1 MINLI
6 KRQSPARL
14 IALGFISLILI
25 GSILLR
31 LPFCVKEGVHLS
43 YIDSLYTS
51 TSAVCVTGLIAV
63 DAGDTFTPLGQM
75 ILGLLMQTGGLG
87 VTTVGAGLMLLMR
100 KKVDLKERTLVKEAL
115 NVDSGKGLITLVKRI
130 FIVTIVF
137 ETAGALL
144 SLLVF
149 IQDYPFPKALGIS
162 IFHSVAAFNNAGF
175 DILGNFQSLVNY
187 SDSIMLNIVTCFLIF
202 FGGIGFLVIWEL
214 LEKKCRWKKLSMHA
228 KIVLSVS
235 GVLIVVGTVLIKAT
249 ENVSWMGAVFNS
261 ISARTAGF
269 STYSLAGFSK
279 SGLLV
284 IMILM
289 FIGSSPGSTGGGI
302 KTTTFFVLLQG
313 IRSSATNTSE
323 KAFHYSIPKDAYK
336 KASVIALIAA
346 SVIILGTYLMG
357 IFEPDAD
364 FFDVFFDEVFFRD
377 VVFFWVTSAYGT
389 VGLSTGITP
398 GLSVPSKLLSI
409 IIMYIGRLGPWTVA
423 TLWHFSKGERVS
435 FPEGNI
441 SIG

>member
-346 SVIILGTYLMG
+346 SVIIVGTYLMG

-364 FFDVFFDEVFFRD
+364 FFDVFFE
-377 VVFFWVTSAYGT
+377 VTSAYGT

>member
-235 GVLIVVGTVLIKAT
+235 GVLIVVGTMLIKAT

-364 FFDVFFDEVFFRD
+364 FFDVLRLQVPM
-377 VVFFWVTSAYGT
+377 VQLVCLQ
-389 VGLSTGITP
+389 GLLRG
-398 GLSVPSKLLSI
+398 
-409 IIMYIGRLGPWTVA
+409 
-423 TLWHFSKGERVS
+423 
-435 FPEGNI
+435 
-441 SIG
+441 

>member
-115 NVDSGKGLITLVKRI
+115 NVDSGKGLIILVKRI

-364 FFDVFFDEVFFRD
+364 FFDVFFE
-377 VVFFWVTSAYGT
+377 VTSAYGT

>member
-149 IQDYPFPKALGIS
+149 IKDYPFPKALGIS
-162 IFHSVAAFNNAGF
+162 VFHSVAAFNNAGF

-313 IRSSATNTSE
+313 IKSSATNTSE

-346 SVIILGTYLMG
+346 SVILVGTYLMG

-364 FFDVFFDEVFFRD
+364 FFDVFFE
-377 VVFFWVTSAYGT
+377 VTSAYGT

>member
-1 MINLI
+1 MINVI

-302 KTTTFFVLLQG
+302 KTTTFFVILQG

-364 FFDVFFDEVFFRD
+364 FFDVFFE
-377 VVFFWVTSAYGT
+377 VTSAYGT

>member
-1 MINLI
+1 MISVI

-115 NVDSGKGLITLVKRI
+115 NVDSGKGLIILVKRI

-235 GVLIVVGTVLIKAT
+235 GVLIVVGTMLIKAT

-346 SVIILGTYLMG
+346 SVIIVGTYLMG

-364 FFDVFFDEVFFRD
+364 FFDVFFE
-377 VVFFWVTSAYGT
+377 VTSAYGT

>member
-1 MINLI
+1 MISVI

-115 NVDSGKGLITLVKRI
+115 NVDSGKGLIILVKRI

-364 FFDVFFDEVFFRD
+364 FFDVFFE
-377 VVFFWVTSAYGT
+377 VTSAYGT

>member
-235 GVLIVVGTVLIKAT
+235 GVLIVVGTMLIKAT

-346 SVIILGTYLMG
+346 SVIIVGTYLMG

-364 FFDVFFDEVFFRD
+364 FFDVFFE
-377 VVFFWVTSAYGT
+377 VTSAYGT

>member
-115 NVDSGKGLITLVKRI
+115 NVDSGKGLIILVKRI

-346 SVIILGTYLMG
+346 SVILVGTYLMG

-364 FFDVFFDEVFFRD
+364 FFDVFFE
-377 VVFFWVTSAYGT
+377 VTSAYGT

>member
-115 NVDSGKGLITLVKRI
+115 NVDSGKGLIILVKRI

-346 SVIILGTYLMG
+346 SVIIVGTYLMG

-364 FFDVFFDEVFFRD
+364 FFDVFFE
-377 VVFFWVTSAYGT
+377 VTSAYGT

>member
-149 IQDYPFPKALGIS
+149 IQDYSFPKALGIS

-313 IRSSATNTSE
+313 IKSSATNTSE

-346 SVIILGTYLMG
+346 SVILVGTYLMG
-357 IFEPDAD
+357 IFEPDVS
-364 FFDVFFDEVFFRD
+364 FFDVFFE
-377 VVFFWVTSAYGT
+377 VTSAYGT

>member
-1 MINLI
+1 MISVI

-115 NVDSGKGLITLVKRI
+115 NVDSGKGLIILVKRI

-228 KIVLSVS
+228 KIVVSVS

-364 FFDVFFDEVFFRD
+364 FFDVFFE
-377 VVFFWVTSAYGT
+377 VTSAYGT

>member
-1 MINLI
+1 MISVI

-115 NVDSGKGLITLVKRI
+115 NVDSGKGLIILVKRI

-346 SVIILGTYLMG
+346 SVILVGTYLMG

-364 FFDVFFDEVFFRD
+364 FFDVFFE
-377 VVFFWVTSAYGT
+377 VTSAYGT

>member
-175 DILGNFQSLVNY
+175 DILGNFQRLVNY

-364 FFDVFFDEVFFRD
+364 FFDVFFE
-377 VVFFWVTSAYGT
+377 VTSAYGT

>member
-1 MINLI
+1 MINVI

-313 IRSSATNTSE
+313 IKSSATNTSE

-364 FFDVFFDEVFFRD
+364 FFDVFFE
-377 VVFFWVTSAYGT
+377 VTSAYGT

>member
-346 SVIILGTYLMG
+346 SVIIVGTYLMG

-364 FFDVFFDEVFFRD
+364 FFDVFFE
-377 VVFFWVTSAYGT
+377 VTSAYGT

-398 GLSVPSKLLSI
+398 GLSVPSRLLSI

>member
-1 MINLI
+1 MNLI

-364 FFDVFFDEVFFRD
+364 FFDVFFE
-377 VVFFWVTSAYGT
+377 VTSAYGT

>member
-115 NVDSGKGLITLVKRI
+115 NVDSGKGLIILVKRI

-313 IRSSATNTSE
+313 IKSSATNTSE

-364 FFDVFFDEVFFRD
+364 FFDVFFE
-377 VVFFWVTSAYGT
+377 VTSAYGT

>member
-149 IQDYPFPKALGIS
+149 IKDYPFSKALGIS

-364 FFDVFFDEVFFRD
+364 FFDVFFE
-377 VVFFWVTSAYGT
+377 VTSAYGT

>member
-1 MINLI
+1 MINVI

-115 NVDSGKGLITLVKRI
+115 NVDSGKGLIKLVKRI

-149 IQDYPFPKALGIS
+149 IKDYPFPKALGIS

-313 IRSSATNTSE
+313 IKSSATNTSE

-346 SVIILGTYLMG
+346 SVILVGTYLMG
-357 IFEPDAD
+357 IFEPDVS
-364 FFDVFFDEVFFRD
+364 FFDVFFE
-377 VVFFWVTSAYGT
+377 VTSAYGT

>member
-1 MINLI
+1 MISVI
-6 KRQSPARL
+6 KKQSPARL

-137 ETAGALL
+137 ETAGVLL

-364 FFDVFFDEVFFRD
+364 FFDVFFE
-377 VVFFWVTSAYGT
+377 VTSAYGT

>member
-31 LPFCVKEGVHLS
+31 LPFCVKEGVPLS

-364 FFDVFFDEVFFRD
+364 FFDVFFE
-377 VVFFWVTSAYGT
+377 VTSAYGT

-423 TLWHFSKGERVS
+423 TLWHFL
-435 FPEGNI
+435 
-441 SIG
+441 

>member
-357 IFEPDAD
+357 IFEPDVS
-364 FFDVFFDEVFFRD
+364 FFDVFFE
-377 VVFFWVTSAYGT
+377 VTSAYGT

>member
-1 MINLI
+1 MISVI

-137 ETAGALL
+137 ETAGTLL

-149 IQDYPFPKALGIS
+149 IKDYPFPKALGIS

-346 SVIILGTYLMG
+346 SVILVGTYLMG
-357 IFEPDAD
+357 IFEPDVS
-364 FFDVFFDEVFFRD
+364 FFDVFFE
-377 VVFFWVTSAYGT
+377 VTSAYGT

>member
-87 VTTVGAGLMLLMR
+87 VTTVGAGLMLLIR

-346 SVIILGTYLMG
+346 SVIIVGTYLMG
-357 IFEPDAD
+357 IFEPDVD
-364 FFDVFFDEVFFRD
+364 SF
-377 VVFFWVTSAYGT
+377 VVFFEVTSAYGT

>member
-235 GVLIVVGTVLIKAT
+235 GVLIVVGTMLIKAT

-357 IFEPDAD
+357 IFDPDAD
-364 FFDVFFDEVFFRD
+364 FFDVFFE
-377 VVFFWVTSAYGT
+377 VTSAYGT

>member
-323 KAFHYSIPKDAYK
+323 KAFHYSIPKAAYK

-364 FFDVFFDEVFFRD
+364 FFDVFFFF
-377 VVFFWVTSAYGT
+377 FCAYGT

>member
-346 SVIILGTYLMG
+346 SVILVGTYLMG
-357 IFEPDAD
+357 IFEPDVS
-364 FFDVFFDEVFFRD
+364 FFDVFFE
-377 VVFFWVTSAYGT
+377 VTSAYGT

-423 TLWHFSKGERVS
+423 TLWHFSKGVRLRS
-435 FPEGNI
+435 LAGTS

>member
-364 FFDVFFDEVFFRD
+364 FFDVFFE
-377 VVFFWVTSAYGT
+377 VTSAYGT